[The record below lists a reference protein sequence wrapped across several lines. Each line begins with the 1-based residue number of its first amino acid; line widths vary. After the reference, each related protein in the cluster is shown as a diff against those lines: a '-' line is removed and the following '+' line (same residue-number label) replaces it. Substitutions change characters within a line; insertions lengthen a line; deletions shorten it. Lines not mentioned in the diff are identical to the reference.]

1 MPLAVADTGR
11 TNSTSSTSILFFNS
25 SILEFLNSKRSS
37 YLSIRSVPPK
47 RNTSEWMMLL
57 VNASRTAFWCGV
69 SSSRFQVTTKQR
81 NLIANA
87 MCSQLGKSY
96 KAADSGSSCLSPSH
110 LTFCRHRHL
119 HILFFQLRIK
129 SRFGSMILKPDMVQ
143 GKGY

>member
-96 KAADSGSSCLSPSH
+96 KTVDFVPVALFITPHSLPPSASAYSLLPIADKESFLLHDPEARYGSG
-110 LTFCRHRHL
+110 
-119 HILFFQLRIK
+119 
-129 SRFGSMILKPDMVQ
+129 
-143 GKGY
+143 

>member
-37 YLSIRSVPPK
+37 YLSIRSVLPK

-87 MCSQLGKSY
+87 VCSQLGKSY
-96 KAADSGSSCLSPSH
+96 KTVDFVPVALFITPHSLPPSAFAYSLLPIADKESFLLHDPEARYGSG
-110 LTFCRHRHL
+110 
-119 HILFFQLRIK
+119 
-129 SRFGSMILKPDMVQ
+129 
-143 GKGY
+143 